1 MSVRFPGEVGVATA
15 RTRIE
20 PQGVIFNVQ
29 RASFHDGPGVRTTL
43 FLKGCPL
50 RCPWCHNPEGVQRG
64 VQVGFDAGRCLHCN
78 ACLDA
83 CARAVGPLPAGARL
97 GSAGCAACEACIEA
111 CPGGARRLF
120 GRVVT
125 VDDLLAEVGRDRP
138 VFETSGGGVTFSGG
152 EPLHQADFL
161 CACLEGCRR
170 AGIHTA
176 VDTCGVAARQAVVAA
191 ASRTDLLLWDVK
203 HLNPDRHLELTGT
216 PLAPVLANLAAAAAT
231 GVTIWLRLP
240 ILAGV
245 NDDEEHIAAVARLAA
260 ATPGVARLSLL
271 PYHATGTGKLAR
283 LGDHGCTGGFAAPPS
298 ERLRALAG
306 LLNHSGV
313 DTTVGG

>member
-1 MSVRFPGEVGVATA
+1 MAVRFPGEVGVATA

-29 RASFHDGPGVRTTL
+29 RASFHDGPGIRTTV

-50 RCPWCHNPEGVQRG
+50 RCPWCHNPEGLQHG
-64 VQVGFDAGRCLHCN
+64 VQVGFDEGRCLHCG

-83 CARAVGPLPAGARL
+83 CPLKDGPLPPGALL
-97 GSAGCAACEACIEA
+97 GSCECAACEACIEA
-111 CPGGARRLF
+111 CPGGARRLL
-120 GRVVT
+120 GRTVT
-125 VDDLLAEVGRDRP
+125 VEALLAEVGRDRP
-138 VFETSGGGVTFSGG
+138 VFETSAGGVTFSGG
-152 EPLHQADFL
+152 EPLAQAAFL

-176 VDTCGVAARQAVVAA
+176 VDTCGAAEEDTVVAV

-203 HLNPDRHLELTGT
+203 HLEPDRHLALTGM
-216 PLAPVLANLAAAAAT
+216 PLAPILANLVAAAAT
-231 GVTIWLRLP
+231 GVAIWLRLP

-245 NDDEEHIAAVARLAA
+245 NDDEEHVAAVARLAA

-271 PYHATGTGKLAR
+271 PYHSTGTGKLAR
-283 LGDHGCTGGFAAPPS
+283 LGNHGGSDRFAAPPR
-298 ERLRALAG
+298 ERLHALAAM
-306 LLNHSGV
+306 LAASGI
-313 DTTVGG
+313 DTTIGG